1 MTSSY
6 WFQGGRAPGP
16 DVGDP
21 IGQSLRF
28 RMGQQLKNDNLTL
41 GNGQWTISLWT
52 KITLENQVESRKSI
66 LATGTAAGAVDRK
79 STRLN
84 SSH

>member
-6 WFQGGRAPGP
+6 WFQGEGAPGP

-28 RMGQQLKNDNLTL
+28 RGDQSLHTTFSGSSNTF
-41 GNGQWTISLWT
+41 TISFWT
-52 KITLENQVESRKSI
+52 KIS
-66 LATGTAAGAVDRK
+66 TADADLGYLFSGGV
-79 STRLN
+79 TIPVC
-84 SSH
+84 